1 MKKIITLTLFLAVVA
16 GLSGAALSLVYQ
28 MTDPIIQE
36 AAIASEKENLVKI
49 YTSGEEFKSIDT
61 GLNDYTALQG
71 CYEASSGGTVKGYVY
86 KCSVTGY
93 GGASTPIV
101 YLIALDQDG
110 TYKGYEVIDCS
121 GETTGFGSKVG
132 EDAFKDGIV
141 GKNIGDS
148 LDTISGATISS
159 SAVVDGINQATEH
172 YNANFK

>member
-1 MKKIITLTLFLAVVA
+1 MNKIIKLTLFLAVVA
-16 GLSGAALSLVYQ
+16 GLSGAALSFVYQ

-49 YTSGEEFKSIDT
+49 YNSGEEFKALDT
-61 GLNDYTALQG
+61 GLADYTALQG

-101 YLIALDQDG
+101 YLIALDKDG

-121 GETTGFGSKVG
+121 GETSGFGSKVAEEG
-132 EDAFKDGIV
+132 FKSGIV
-141 GKNIGDS
+141 GKSIDES
-148 LDTISGATISS
+148 IDVISGATISS